1 MFSHN
6 SGRKPT
12 LRTGALKLV
21 FSLMACAVI
30 PALAQEL
37 NAPLQAPSGNQ
48 QPGQFR
54 QPGPMQRPGAIQQ
67 PGAFQNP
74 GMIQSPGGYQNL
86 PAPPEPQEPGSPMT
100 SAGMPAAPSLIHR
113 IQAAI
118 GTDGN
123 DREFQPNSHTRS
135 KNSAGH
141 RSTTKTSWN

>member
-6 SGRKPT
+6 SGRRPA

-37 NAPLQAPSGNQ
+37 NAPLQAPSGIQ
-48 QPGQFR
+48 QPGL
-54 QPGPMQRPGAIQQ
+54 MQRPGPIQQ

-100 SAGMPAAPSLIHR
+100 NAAMPAAPSL
-113 IQAAI
+113 
-118 GTDGN
+118 
-123 DREFQPNSHTRS
+123 
-135 KNSAGH
+135 
-141 RSTTKTSWN
+141 